1 MAQKI
6 AQKSKIKLLQCKV
19 KGAKCWHEGEKGAE
33 GKGHAEVVAGEAKQQ
48 QHQPGN
54 FVARGVRELLLMN
67 TLTHTLTHILTHT
80 LALSLQSELSA
91 SLKKIYQ

>member
-1 MAQKI
+1 MNSTKNCTEIKNQIIAVQSAKAQ
-6 AQKSKIKLLQCKV
+6 SD
-19 KGAKCWHEGEKGAE
+19 GTGGAE
-33 GKGHAEVVAGEAKQQ
+33 GKQGQQ

-67 TLTHTLTHILTHT
+67 TLTHTHR
-80 LALSLQSELSA
+80 LQSELSA

>member
-1 MAQKI
+1 MNSTKNCTEIKNQII
-6 AQKSKIKLLQCKV
+6 AVQS
-19 KGAKCWHEGEKGAE
+19 AKAESGRGAE
-33 GKGHAEVVAGEAKQQ
+33 GKGQ

-67 TLTHTLTHILTHT
+67 TLTHTHR
-80 LALSLQSELSA
+80 LQSELSA

>member
-1 MAQKI
+1 MNSTKTCTEIKNQIIAVQSAKAQS
-6 AQKSKIKLLQCKV
+6 AGTGGQR
-19 KGAKCWHEGEKGAE
+19 AR
-33 GKGHAEVVAGEAKQQ
+33 GKQGQ

-67 TLTHTLTHILTHT
+67 TLTHTHR
-80 LALSLQSELSA
+80 LQSELSA

>member
-1 MAQKI
+1 MN
-6 AQKSKIKLLQCKV
+6 
-19 KGAKCWHEGEKGAE
+19 GAKNCTEIKNQIIAVQSERRKVQSGRGAE
-33 GKGHAEVVAGEAKQQ
+33 GKGHTEAVAGEAKQQ

-67 TLTHTLTHILTHT
+67 TLTHTLTHILTHSLT
-80 LALSLQSELSA
+80 HRLQSELSA